1 MKKFE
6 FQKSAL
12 CRGGVSGSPRWFGCR
27 VARSECVL
35 QCRNCWRAES
45 ERQIQRRLCVAAA
58 VQTSSASSALLL
70 LLSLLLLGSNSRGKG
85 DQCRNPRK
93 RISQA

>member
-12 CRGGVSGSPRWFGCR
+12 CWGCLAHPGGSDVESRGES
-27 VARSECVL
+27 A
-35 QCRNCWRAES
+35 NCNAEIVDMRAKS
-45 ERQIQRRLCVAAA
+45 ERQIQSRLCVAAA
-58 VQTSSASSALLL
+58 VQTSSALPL

-85 DQCRNPRK
+85 NQCKNPRE